1 MNPQAHLVRDSFEL
15 LKQQSPQAV
24 LLLFYGRLFSLDPS
38 LRPLFK
44 SDINL
49 QTQKLADSLATVI
62 GALNN
67 FDAARPILR
76 ELGARHVSYGVKSDH
91 YDTLRQALL
100 WALGQALQQDFDP
113 DTRQAWDQL
122 LQEVSAEMLS
132 GAAQPVP

>member
-1 MNPQAHLVRDSFEL
+1 MTNNARLVRDSFEL
-15 LKQQSPQAV
+15 LQQQSPHAI
-24 LLLFYGRLFSLDPS
+24 LKLFYGRLFNLDPS
-38 LRPLFK
+38 LRPLFT
-44 SDINL
+44 SDINV

-62 GALNN
+62 GALDK

-76 ELGARHVSYGVKSDH
+76 ELGARHVSYGVKPHH
-91 YDTLRQALL
+91 YDTVRKSLL